1 MNENCEQVL
10 HLSCARQSSDH
21 ESRPLPSP
29 YVGCAGEGVRW
40 EWLKQLT
47 PTEIQQPQIQLIM
60 HADYAHILNFSSHYI
75 SSYNAY
81 IHPYSAQGD

>member
-10 HLSCARQSSDH
+10 HLSRAHQSSDH

-29 YVGCAGEGVRW
+29 YVGCAGEGGRW

-47 PTEIQQPQIQLIM
+47 ATEIQQPQIQ
-60 HADYAHILNFSSHYI
+60 SSMQTT
-75 SSYNAY
+75 
-81 IHPYSAQGD
+81 PTF